1 MNEPKAD
8 DSGFKLH
15 LTVEL
20 SSYWDNILDE
30 AIVIVDD
37 GFGAEKVLK
46 ELERDEFWPKERWV
60 DFTKFSCNSK
70 TKSISICLRDITR
83 HEKCVDI
90 PQKFL
95 YGREELMINV
105 ESVYPEDRIQLWT
118 RNPDKS
124 HCFSGGSVMINKN
137 GRQVNDADISQLF
150 GQYTFV
156 IRDSSSQSQ
165 YSQCSANA
173 GYDFIVTSHH
183 GLSLGSAT
191 LGLEQNKISLEEDGK
206 GVRVHSL
213 EAFVPC
219 LSRSATIRELVIGGP
234 TTSIQSDP
242 SRRFNLQPFL
252 SPCKESVFQLEYWEK
267 GRYELDLVHVAKH
280 ITVEEPDEK
289 TREIKINDED
299 FQHCQNLM
307 VELQCYDSDSGFYKS
322 VMNSTS
328 RVFPIE
334 EYEEYNCRARVWIDE
349 RYAKYAEFVTVLDPI
364 TTMEWVLIG
373 VGIGVAVVIIAVI
386 LGVCLTRNRR
396 NTRERPGYR
405 SEMVQLKSERTR
417 YPDEDTV

>member
-1 MNEPKAD
+1 MDKRVLQSYFLFAAMPFIHATNTTNYENYLDKSNRTGKSEERGFNHGNSRPPSGMNYLSKVEMNEPKAD
-8 DSGFKLH
+8 NSGFKLH
-15 LTVEL
+15 LTVEM
-20 SSYWDNILDE
+20 SAYWDNILDE
-30 AIVIVDD
+30 AILVVDD

-83 HEKCVDI
+83 HERCVDI

-124 HCFSGGSVMINKN
+124 HCFSGGSVRINKN

-156 IRDSSSQSQ
+156 IQDSSSQSQ

-191 LGLEQNKISLEEDGK
+191 LSLEQNKISLEEDGK

-219 LSRSATIRELVIGGP
+219 LSRSATIRELVRGKLI
-234 TTSIQSDP
+234 
-242 SRRFNLQPFL
+242 N
-252 SPCKESVFQLEYWEK
+252 
-267 GRYELDLVHVAKH
+267 VA
-280 ITVEEPDEK
+280 ITHK
-289 TREIKINDED
+289 K
-299 FQHCQNLM
+299 
-307 VELQCYDSDSGFYKS
+307 
-322 VMNSTS
+322 
-328 RVFPIE
+328 
-334 EYEEYNCRARVWIDE
+334 
-349 RYAKYAEFVTVLDPI
+349 
-364 TTMEWVLIG
+364 
-373 VGIGVAVVIIAVI
+373 
-386 LGVCLTRNRR
+386 LT
-396 NTRERPGYR
+396 
-405 SEMVQLKSERTR
+405 KK
-417 YPDEDTV
+417 